1 MYRESI
7 ERTGLMLYFRLPRAA
22 FISCK
27 KTLFEHAISM
37 QELFSQ
43 ILDLLDKRDPRV
55 MSILEHA
62 KSNPIAN
69 NRKPLVFTN
78 PNAIYSALKRL
89 SPLKNKAEDTN

>member
-43 ILDLLDKRDPRV
+43 ILDLLDKRDPCRIGWHRV
-55 MSILEHA
+55 VSRADLRCLI
-62 KSNPIAN
+62 
-69 NRKPLVFTN
+69 
-78 PNAIYSALKRL
+78 
-89 SPLKNKAEDTN
+89 